1 MNLFQSSKILE
12 FFSRFG
18 SSWQNSRT
26 RKAVDAFLRF
36 WDRMVSGSASVAWLT
51 GDEPFNRKFTHKP
64 SLFAEEIQKC
74 WSSFLGFVRRNFVE
88 SESLKASFIT
98 KSAMAIKHYLEDN
111 FLGAIGWIGCAFFP
125 FYGTLRNLFAGS
137 SNFILLF
144 SIVGFLLSILL
155 VLTSVKLT
163 ELIKTS
169 RLLKVFDELDQ

>member
-1 MNLFQSSKILE
+1 MNLLQSSKILD

-18 SSWQNSRT
+18 ASWHNSKT
-26 RKAVDAFLRF
+26 RKAVDVFLRF
-36 WDRMVSGSASVAWLT
+36 WDRVVSGSVFVAWLT
-51 GDEPFNRKFTHKP
+51 GDEPFSKRLTQKP
-64 SLFAEEIQKC
+64 SYFAVEIQKC
-74 WSSFLGFVRRNFVE
+74 WSSFLGFVRKNFVE
-88 SESLKASFIT
+88 SEALKSSFIT
-98 KSAMAIKHYLEDN
+98 KTGLAIKHYFEDN
-111 FLGAIGWIGCAFFP
+111 FLGGIGWIGCAFFP

-137 SNFILLF
+137 SNFILVF